1 MAGTESIRYF
11 RRALAVA
18 TIAIGISIPASALP
32 VVNQQLVRLNLG
44 DDPRWADPALDDSSW
59 PEVRFQDVPEAG
71 GIVILRARV
80 PLEARHFAEGRP
92 TGVFLA
98 ALASCE
104 LAWDGT
110 LIGRSGRPA
119 PVADREVPGPVQA
132 HWAIPDRLATAG
144 EHVAAL
150 RCSAHHRHFHPG
162 LGYWILLIGEYDA
175 LLAATQA
182 GTRSALTSLSGML
195 MVGIFALVL
204 FLADRRDR
212 SFLLLGLVC
221 LSAGALLLAES
232 WRTVFG
238 YTYDWHFARL
248 LVITALTA
256 LLNLAI
262 LGFVLVR
269 FPGRFARGMMVALI
283 ACLGLALGAPS
294 WDGKT
299 LAMFIAGLSLATGWA
314 IRAVRRGEHGSIPAL
329 LGLVATLAALL
340 WRPEEFMD
348 RTLYFAIDF
357 LLACLLVAHALQLRR
372 FRRQHEEVLV
382 RSARLEI
389 ELLRKHIQPHFLMNT
404 LTALSEWIEE
414 DPAVAVSLIESI
426 SQEFRLL
433 GRIADRK
440 LIGLGEELA
449 LCRTHIAILSRR
461 RDRSYEIRAEG
472 TDERDLVPPAVFH
485 TLVENAITHDDSK
498 RERVVLT
505 LSAMFEGE
513 GERVRYVF
521 TAPGADPGG
530 AATEGTGTR
539 YIRARLQESLGD
551 DWSFMAGPA
560 EGLWRTEITIP
571 RRREPCVS

>member
-1 MAGTESIRYF
+1 MTRADSIRLLW
-11 RRALAVA
+11 RALATLA
-18 TIAIGISIPASALP
+18 IAIGLAMPAGALP
-32 VVNQQLVRLNLG
+32 VVNQHLVRMKAG

-59 PEVRFQDVPEAG
+59 PEVRFSDVPETG

-104 LAWDGT
+104 LAWDGD
-110 LIGRSGRPA
+110 LIGQSGRPA
-119 PVADREVPGPVQA
+119 PTAGREIPGPVQA
-132 HWAIPDRLATAG
+132 HWVIPDRLATAG

-150 RCSAHHRHFHPG
+150 RCSAHHRHFRPVM
-162 LGYWILLIGEYDA
+162 GYWILLVGEYDTLLSAVRGSTRFA
-175 LLAATQA
+175 LA
-182 GTRSALTSLSGML
+182 SLSGMV

-204 FLADRRDR
+204 FLVDRRDR

-221 LSAGALLLAES
+221 LSGGALLLAES

-238 YTYDWHFARL
+238 YTYDWHFTRL
-248 LVITALTA
+248 LVVTALAA

-262 LGFVLVR
+262 AGFVLVR
-269 FPGRFARGMMVALI
+269 FPGRFARRVMVALT
-283 ACLGLALGAPS
+283 ACLGLALLFPG
-294 WDGKT
+294 WDGKA
-299 LAMFIAGLSLATGWA
+299 LLMFIAGLALATGWV
-314 IRAVRRGEHGSIPAL
+314 IRAVRRREHGSLPAL
-329 LGLVATLAALL
+329 TGLVVTLAALL
-340 WRPEEFMD
+340 WRPVEFTD
-348 RTLYFAIDF
+348 VILYFAIDF

-404 LTALSEWIEE
+404 LTALSEWIEQ

-433 GRIADRK
+433 GRIADRT
-440 LIGLGEELA
+440 LIGLGEELD

-461 RDRSYEIRAEG
+461 RDRNYELRVEG
-472 TDERDLVPPAVFH
+472 TDARDLVPPAVFH
-485 TLVENAITHDDSK
+485 TLVENAITHDESK
-498 RERVVLT
+498 RERVVFT
-505 LSAMFEGE
+505 LSATSE

-521 TAPGADPGG
+521 TAPHTGSGG
-530 AATEGTGTR
+530 ARPEGTGLR

-551 DWSFMAGPA
+551 DWSLTAGPTD
-560 EGLWRTEITIP
+560 GLWRTELTMP
-571 RRREPCVS
+571 RKREP